1 MGRFGLTM
9 KKVVLL
15 LTTTILQGQPD
26 TFWIRTFGGSNS
38 DYGRSVQQVSDYGY
52 ILTGSTASFGNDS
65 YDVWFIKTDAQG
77 VEEWNQIFGGS
88 DDDYGSSIQQTA
100 DGGYI
105 ITGWTNSFGNGN
117 DDAWIIKTDNQG
129 NEEWNQTLGGSDTD
143 IGYSVQQTTDG
154 GYIITGWTNSFG
166 NGNYDVWLIKTDNQ
180 GNEEWNQ
187 TLGGSDFDRGY
198 SVQQTTD
205 GGYIITGWTNSFG
218 NGNYDVW
225 LIKTDSQGNEEW
237 NQTWGGSD
245 FDRGYSVQQTTDGGY
260 IITGETKSF
269 GNGGSDVWLIK
280 SDSQGNEEWNQTLGG
295 SDFDRGYSV
304 QQTTDGGYIITGWTN
319 SFGNGNYD
327 AWLIKTD
334 NQGNEE
340 WNQTLGGSEFD
351 KGSAIQQ
358 TADGGYI
365 ITGWTNSFGNGNDD
379 AWLIKVENP
388 LVEIDESF
396 KPNVFAL
403 HHNYPNPFNPFTTVR
418 YDLPEDAMVN
428 ITIYN
433 MMGRQVRTLIS
444 RHQSAGYQSVQ
455 WNATNDARSP
465 VSAGIYLY
473 IIQAGEFRQNKKMEL
488 LK

>member
-1 MGRFGLTM
+1 M
-9 KKVVLL
+9 
-15 LTTTILQGQPD
+15 TTTILQGQPD
-26 TFWIRTFGGSNS
+26 TFWSRTFGGSNS
-38 DYGRSVQQVSDYGY
+38 DYGRSVQQVSDDGY

-77 VEEWNQIFGGS
+77 DEEWNQILGGS

-105 ITGWTNSFGNGN
+105 ITGWTNSFGNGGS
-117 DDAWIIKTDNQG
+117 DVWLIKSDSQG

-166 NGNYDVWLIKTDNQ
+166 NGNYDVWLIKTD
-180 GNEEWNQ
+180 
-187 TLGGSDFDRGY
+187 
-198 SVQQTTD
+198 
-205 GGYIITGWTNSFG
+205 
-218 NGNYDVW
+218 
-225 LIKTDSQGNEEW
+225 
-237 NQTWGGSD
+237 
-245 FDRGYSVQQTTDGGY
+245 
-260 IITGETKSF
+260 
-269 GNGGSDVWLIK
+269 
-280 SDSQGNEEWNQTLGG
+280 SQGNEEWNQTLGG
-295 SDFDRGYSV
+295 SD
-304 QQTTDGGYIITGWTN
+304 
-319 SFGNGNYD
+319 
-327 AWLIKTD
+327 
-334 NQGNEE
+334 
-340 WNQTLGGSEFD
+340 FD

-418 YDLPEDAMVN
+418 YNLPEDAMVN

-433 MMGRQVRTLIS
+433 MMGRQVRTLIN

-455 WNATNDARSP
+455 WNATNDAGSP

-473 IIQAGEFRQNKKMEL
+473 MIQKGEFRQTKKMVL